1 MAYGICGLTR
11 DQFRHY
17 TPAEFEV
24 LYQARCKARD
34 EPLFAL
40 DTMNAVLCMVVA
52 RCAGNKNANP
62 DDFMTLLRE
71 TKEDDDVLAM
81 GDSPATIQRKLELMA
96 ISMRQR

>member
-1 MAYGICGLTR
+1 VAYGICGLSR
-11 DQFRHY
+11 EEFRHY
-17 TPAEFEV
+17 TPTEFDV

-40 DTMNAVLCMVVA
+40 DTMNAVLCMVIA

-62 DDFMTLLRE
+62 ADFMTLRRE
-71 TKEDDDVLAM
+71 KTENDEVPAM